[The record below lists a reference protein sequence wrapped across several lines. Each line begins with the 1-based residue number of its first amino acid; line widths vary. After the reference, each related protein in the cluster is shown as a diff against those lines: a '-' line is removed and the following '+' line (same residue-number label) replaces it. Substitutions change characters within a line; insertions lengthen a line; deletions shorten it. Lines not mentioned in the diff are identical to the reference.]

1 MYPLQKLFTI
11 ITVLNQKSKF
21 HNIIDLR
28 VQFVQRV
35 SKIPGKIFTLSIYM
49 FHVTL
54 EQFLKA
60 WSLI

>member
-1 MYPLQKLFTI
+1 MYPLQKLFII

-54 EQFLKA
+54 EKFLKA
-60 WSLI
+60 